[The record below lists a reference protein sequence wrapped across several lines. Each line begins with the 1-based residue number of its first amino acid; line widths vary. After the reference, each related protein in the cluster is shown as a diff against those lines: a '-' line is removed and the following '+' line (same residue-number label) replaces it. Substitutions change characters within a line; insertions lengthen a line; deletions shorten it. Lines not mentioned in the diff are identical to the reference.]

1 MKNLDIKLENSP
13 LIYRSKLTIPSHI
26 NFGLELE
33 LDKVD
38 YDEVRELVRREVNGS
53 FIVKTDDSLT
63 KGQSAEIVTPV
74 LRNNKETWI
83 LLKKLG
89 ELLQRLNPDYS
100 LCSFQVNF
108 DGSLLPWNEDKVRFL
123 KLFAMY
129 EDIIYRFSLGEDE
142 EFRESI
148 ETYAYPIIWMMK
160 SIKSHGNDSIVDM
173 FSKNKRYGIVF
184 KENPDLIEFRSP
196 NMSSN
201 PIMWQNY
208 ITTFYYLIEASI
220 SKKLDMKKVD
230 YYIDH
235 FYKSYILENYS
246 LEKKDKAIEFC
257 DLIFKKSDDSISFMH
272 QYLKK

>member
-1 MKNLDIKLENSP
+1 MRNLDIKLENFP
-13 LIYRSKLTIPSHI
+13 LIYRSKLTIPSYI

-38 YDEVRELVRREVNGS
+38 YEEVRELVRREVNGS
-53 FIVKTDDSLT
+53 FDVKIDKSLT
-63 KGQSAEIVTPV
+63 KGQNAEIVTPV
-74 LRNNKETWI
+74 LQNNKQTWI

-89 ELLQRLNPDYS
+89 ELLEKLNPDYN

-108 DGSLLPWNEDKVRFL
+108 DGKLLPRVEDRARFL
-123 KLFAMY
+123 KLYAMY

-142 EFRESI
+142 SFRDSI
-148 ETYAYPIIWMMK
+148 ETYAYPIILMLK
-160 SIKSHGNDSIVDM
+160 GINHHSDKSIVDM
-173 FSKNKRYGIVF
+173 FSRHKRYGICF
-184 KENPDLIEFRSP
+184 KDNRDLIEFRSC

-208 ITTFYYLIEASI
+208 VTTFYYLIDACMCRRI
-220 SKKLDMKKVD
+220 DMKQID

-257 DLIFKKSDDSISFMH
+257 DLIFKKSDDKISFMH